1 MGDAKPPLVA
11 ELVWSLPRAE
21 SSGGGLRF
29 DATSGANAA
38 VVDGDGT
45 AGPSPM
51 QYAAMGLAGCMSAD
65 VVDIIRKGR
74 HPLAALRVTFTGT
87 RADNPPR
94 RFLQIRLQF
103 HVEGAVPPEAVE
115 RAIALSREKYCSVW
129 HSFRQD
135 IELITTFDVSP

>member
-1 MGDAKPPLVA
+1 MADAKPPLVA
-11 ELVWSLPRAE
+11 ELVWSLSRAE
-21 SSGGGLRF
+21 SSGAGLRF
-29 DATSGANAA
+29 DAASGTNAA
-38 VVDGDGT
+38 VVDGDSK

-51 QYAAMGLAGCMSAD
+51 QYAAMGLAGCMGAD

-74 HPLAALRVTFTGT
+74 HPLSALRVTFTGT
-87 RADNPPR
+87 RADTPPR
-94 RFLQIRLQF
+94 RFLHIRLQF

-135 IELITTFDVSP
+135 IELTTAFDVSP